1 MKIKWNERYTTISV
15 YSFIVICLSI
25 VFYHIVSEFS
35 SFKINLSKATSV
47 LQPFLIGFVI
57 AYLLNFILKIIE
69 EKGMSHFPSLKP
81 KPKRFLSLFLTYLVV
96 ALFVYIFITFV
107 FPQLA
112 NSLMGLMHNIPS
124 YINKVSDF
132 LENKPASEFINDKY
146 IETIINRLSEPL
158 SQIMNLTTELI
169 PRLGDIL
176 KKVASSISNIALGL
190 VISIYLLL
198 DKENFFGLGRKVTA
212 ALFSKKIS
220 TKILAFLDRSNTIFG
235 KFVSGKL
242 LDSFIV
248 GWITFFLLTIFKIP
262 YVTLVSFII
271 GLTNIIPFFGPF
283 IGALPSFL
291 IILFISPAKALWF
304 LVIVLFIQQLDGNII
319 GPKILG
325 DSLGI
330 SAFWILFSL
339 LVGSKLLGVVG
350 MIIGVPL
357 FAIFY
362 SIVKDTI
369 EFRLKKKNLPTETKE
384 YMKW

>member
-384 YMKW
+384 YMK